1 MRIAIA
7 SFQVPFQQGGATHL
21 AQGLLDAL
29 RECGHQADLITQPFR
44 FFPDAQVQ
52 RAMEIWASEDLTV
65 LNMMEPDLVI
75 PLSFPAFYCRHPRK
89 RPWIMHQFRGAYEL
103 FDAANSY
110 GISVSTR
117 ATIQDMDTRCLGECE
132 RVFTISNNVTGRLAR
147 NNGVKAETIYHP
159 PPLARAFYS
168 AAAQPFIFAP
178 SRIETLKRQDLLVRA
193 MALVKGPVVCLIAGM
208 GGQYGALRDLVI
220 ELGLQDRVRLL
231 GAITDAEK
239 ISLYAHCLG
248 VFFGPQDEDY
258 GYITLEAMLAA
269 KPVITCADSG
279 GPLEFVAP
287 DQSGLVV
294 EPTAMSVA
302 QGIDRLWADRF
313 IAANMGRNGRDIY
326 DDLQLDWQSTVVAL
340 LEGV

>member
-21 AQGLLDAL
+21 AQGLQDAL
-29 RECGHQADLITQPFR
+29 RECGHQVDLITHPFR

-52 RAMEIWASEDLTV
+52 RAMEIWASEDLAV

-103 FDAANSY
+103 YDPNSSF
-110 GISVSTR
+110 GISASTR
-117 ATIQDMDTRCLGECE
+117 AAIQEMDARCLGECE
-132 RVFTISNNVTGRLAR
+132 KVFTISDNVTARLAR
-147 NNGVKAETIYHP
+147 NNGVSATTIYHP
-159 PPLARAFYS
+159 PPLAGAFYS
-168 AAAQPFIFAP
+168 APAQPFIFAP

-193 MALVKGPVVCLIAGM
+193 MALVKSPVVCLIAGM

-220 ELGLQDRVRLL
+220 ELGMQDRVRLL

-258 GYITLEAMLAA
+258 GYVTLEAMLAA

-294 EPTAMSVA
+294 EPNAAAVA
-302 QGIDRLWADRF
+302 HGIERLWADRTR
-313 IAANMGRNGRDIY
+313 AAGMGKTGRQIY
-326 DDLQLDWQSTVVAL
+326 DSLKLSWQSVVGDL
-340 LEGV
+340 LE